1 MLGACPKMAFCPYSS
16 EFEKNNARNINYMAA
31 LILLKFL
38 DYDPN
43 SYSRT
48 SS

>member
-1 MLGACPKMAFCPYSS
+1 MAFCPNSS

-31 LILLKFL
+31 LILIKFL
-38 DYDPN
+38 DFDQN

-48 SS
+48 TS